1 MRTAFVTGGSGFVG
15 ARLIERL
22 VRDGW
27 TVHALAR
34 SDAAAARVREA
45 GAEAVDGDLG
55 DRAALER
62 GARGADTVFHAAAKV
77 ERGSH
82 PPEWDDFRRINI
94 AGTHAVLAAA
104 RASGV
109 RRFVHVGTEA
119 ALLRGQPL
127 VHADERTPLAFDSR
141 APYAATKAE
150 AEAAVLAAGGLEPI
164 VVRPRFVWGPG
175 DTTLVPSMV
184 ELVRS
189 GRFRWVGGGHHL
201 TSTTHI
207 DNCVHGLVLAADN
220 GIPGAA
226 YFVTDGEPV
235 EFRTFV
241 TALLATRGV
250 TPPDGSV
257 PAVAARAVAVAGEA
271 AWRALPLPG
280 APPLTRFAS
289 WFASLECTLDD
300 SRARAELGYA
310 PVVGREEGLA
320 ALADA
325 VALGG
330 TASVSRSNSA

>member
-1 MRTAFVTGGSGFVG
+1 VRTAFVTGGSGFVG

-22 VRDGW
+22 ARDGW
-27 TVHALAR
+27 TVRGLAR
-34 SDAAAARVREA
+34 SDAAATRVREA
-45 GAEAVDGDLG
+45 GAEPVAGDLG
-55 DRAALER
+55 DPAALER
-62 GARGADTVFHAAAKV
+62 GSRGADTVFHAAAKV
-77 ERGSH
+77 EDWGRW
-82 PPEWDDFRRINI
+82 EDFRRINVE
-94 AGTHAVLAAA
+94 GTRAVLAAA
-104 RASGV
+104 RAGGV

-127 VHADERTPLAFDSR
+127 VHADERTPLAFDSP

-150 AEAAVLAAGGLEPI
+150 AEAAVLAAGGLEAI

-207 DNCVHGLVLAADN
+207 DNCVHGLVLAADH
-220 GIPGAA
+220 GTPGAA

-235 EFRTFV
+235 EFRAFV

-257 PAVAARAVAVAGEA
+257 PAVAARVLAAAGEA
-271 AWRALPLPG
+271 AWRALPLRG

-289 WFASLECTLDD
+289 WVASLECTLDD

-310 PVVGREEGLA
+310 PVVTREAGLA
-320 ALADA
+320 AL
-325 VALGG
+325 
-330 TASVSRSNSA
+330 TRSNSA